1 MNIAKLRQY
10 LKYDIISVSYK
21 RKVFMKLFKSLLVI
35 ALILFSSSLLA
46 QNNTDFLNIG
56 NKITFN
62 GEDFYF
68 GYSSNPLKNY
78 YFEEFF
84 PKGDIPE
91 RFNKMFTVTIFLH
104 ETANPKDAA
113 ATKASELERRKQND
127 PICHY
132 MAYEKD
138 NEFILDFLVSKSVGQ
153 ELDFVEH
160 NIHHYKQININGNNG
175 IQSNFLSRRA
185 YGDDITPFLKNL
197 KTEKEKLILELTQ
210 TNVNC
215 SLK

>member
-1 MNIAKLRQY
+1 
-10 LKYDIISVSYK
+10 
-21 RKVFMKLFKSLLVI
+21 MKLSKLLFFI
-35 ALILFSSSLLA
+35 AFILFTSSLFA
-46 QNNTDFLNIG
+46 QNYSDFLNIG

-62 GEDFYF
+62 GEEYYF

-78 YFEEFF
+78 YFQEYFL
-84 PKGDIPE
+84 KDDIPE
-91 RFNKMFTVTIFLH
+91 KFNKMFTVTIFLH
-104 ETANPKDAA
+104 ENANPKDASA
-113 ATKASELERRKQND
+113 AKAAELEQRKKTD

-132 MAYEKD
+132 MLYEKD

-175 IQSNFLSRRA
+175 IQSNFISRRA

-197 KTEKEKLILELTQ
+197 KTEKEKLIMELTK
-210 TNVNC
+210 TNINC

>member
-1 MNIAKLRQY
+1 
-10 LKYDIISVSYK
+10 
-21 RKVFMKLFKSLLVI
+21 MKLFKLLFFI
-35 ALILFSSSLLA
+35 ALILVSSSLFA

-68 GYSSNPLKNY
+68 GYSSNPSSNY

-91 RFNKMFTVTIFLH
+91 RFNKMFTVTIFLN
-104 ETANPKDAA
+104 ENANTKDATMA
-113 ATKASELERRKQND
+113 KISEIEQRKQID
-127 PICHY
+127 PICNY
-132 MAYEKD
+132 AVYEQE
-138 NEFILDFLVSKSVGQ
+138 NEYILDFLVSKSAG
-153 ELDFVEH
+153 ENLDFVEH
-160 NIHHYKQININGNNG
+160 NVHYYKQVSINGNNG
-175 IQSNFLSRRA
+175 IQINFYSHRA

-197 KTEKEKLILELTQ
+197 KTEREKLIMELTQ
-210 TNVNC
+210 MNIDC

>member
-1 MNIAKLRQY
+1 MKFFKL
-10 LKYDIISVSYK
+10 
-21 RKVFMKLFKSLLVI
+21 LFFI
-35 ALILFSSSLLA
+35 TLILFSSSLFA
-46 QNNTDFLNIG
+46 QNYSDFLNIVK
-56 NKITFN
+56 KITFN
-62 GEDFYF
+62 GEEYYF
-68 GYSSNPLKNY
+68 GYSSNPIKNY

-84 PKGDIPE
+84 PKGNIPE

-104 ETANPKDAA
+104 ENANPKDAA
-113 ATKASELERRKQND
+113 ATKAAELEKRKQND

-132 MAYEKD
+132 MVYEKD
-138 NEFILDFLVSKSVGQ
+138 NEFILDFLVSKSIGQ

-160 NIHHYKQININGNNG
+160 NIHHYKQININGQNG

-197 KTEKEKLILELTQ
+197 KTEKEKLIMELTK
-210 TNVNC
+210 TNINC

>member
-1 MNIAKLRQY
+1 MKFFKL
-10 LKYDIISVSYK
+10 
-21 RKVFMKLFKSLLVI
+21 LFFI
-35 ALILFSSSLLA
+35 TLILFSSSLFA
-46 QNNTDFLNIG
+46 QNYSDFLNIG

-62 GEDFYF
+62 GEEYYF

-78 YFEEFF
+78 YFQEYFL
-84 PKGDIPE
+84 KDDIPE
-91 RFNKMFTVTIFLH
+91 KFNKMFTVSIFLH
-104 ETANPKDAA
+104 EKANPKDASA
-113 ATKASELERRKQND
+113 AKADELEQRKKND

-132 MAYEKD
+132 MVYEKD

-160 NIHHYKQININGNNG
+160 NIHHYKQININGQNG

-197 KTEKEKLILELTQ
+197 KTEKEKLIMELTK
-210 TNVNC
+210 TNINC

>member
-1 MNIAKLRQY
+1 MKFFKL
-10 LKYDIISVSYK
+10 
-21 RKVFMKLFKSLLVI
+21 LFFI
-35 ALILFSSSLLA
+35 TLILVLSSLFA

-68 GYSSNPLKNY
+68 GYSSNPIKNY

-91 RFNKMFTVTIFLH
+91 RFNKMFTVTIFLN
-104 ETANPKDAA
+104 ENANTKDATI
-113 ATKASELERRKQND
+113 TKISEIEQRKQTD
-127 PICHY
+127 PVCNY
-132 MAYEKD
+132 VVYEQD
-138 NEFILDFLVSKSVGQ
+138 NEYILDFLVSKSNG
-153 ELDFVEH
+153 ENLDFVEH
-160 NIHHYKQININGNNG
+160 NVHHYKPININGNNG
-175 IQSNFLSRRA
+175 IQINFYSHRA

-197 KTEKEKLILELTQ
+197 KTEKEKIIMELTK
-210 TNVNC
+210 TKIDC